1 MPCPPRLASP
11 AGETDC
17 VQQALAARPVGPR
30 GVRILCLDGGGMRGL
45 ALVQMLRE
53 LERRTG
59 RRVRDMFDLVA
70 GTSTGGMIAAALIIK
85 GFSLDACDDVYKK
98 LGESGGGDDGTMYV
112 VMLERCKW

>member
-11 AGETDC
+11 AGENDC

-30 GVRILCLDGGGMRGL
+30 GMRGL